1 MNAAAYYQ
9 DDSSPRGLLPQDPIG
24 QHFLHYFHHGWSFIE
39 APTPEWGERPNW
51 RTERRYPLELRN
63 LWSKYKNEEMLLG
76 LSFGSQTNY
85 LLLDIDRKSGNHPE
99 RDAGRFKGILE
110 ALEEDTGLC
119 RYVPIQSSES
129 GGLHIYYF
137 LPEQVHSFT
146 LTSTVKQTL
155 NKAGFQLRD
164 GQLEVYPNPK
174 PWNPAKPTNFRSHRL
189 PLQRGSFLLDSDL
202 EPFSSSIETLL
213 DWADWSASGQD
224 VETLTLAM
232 QTAKVV
238 YQKQFYEN
246 HGKISAEEFC
256 FQLQEVIGQGWTSY
270 GQTNGLLLTFAKY
283 GIIFLAL
290 SGEELVEYMLETALN
305 SPGYRQFCRHQH
317 EIERRVRERAVSAE
331 NYPYYPYAG
340 KPPRTKTYKEQ
351 FYGERGQ
358 VIPFPQKQVQDE
370 TIGRIKATI
379 AMLKAEGKFPDGVY
393 KRIRAMIEQSNLAF
407 EKGVSQSTL
416 YKEEYKPLWHPA
428 YEVVETELVKEGV
441 NPDST
446 EQKYPIL
453 PDPWLE
459 EIEPSKPV
467 ISSALA
473 SLHHFAIY
481 EGLCLPP
488 VKAGGCEV
496 ITAPQSHLEPKDESI
511 AADGDFQ
518 NHLETLVFTVST
530 ILYFSLQ
537 SDTVSHP
544 QFNFFSGK
552 EYKPFSSLILIDKNF
567 QYPYV
572 AAAKPEK
579 REIPDKQPLSIGQ
592 TALLICTDPPPSGE
606 TFWDSRGDS
615 NLDSGGATRGDSKGD
630 SRGDSGTCRVGIN
643 SSIPPSI
650 PVSIPPQA
658 TAPIG
663 SYRYPT
669 TKSSLLPAT
678 STPNFLPCSLLVFL
692 PVARLVPSVKPF
704 AEAINTVDVPTTSPP
719 APVYTEQQHREA
731 IRFRL
736 QALPKAKQLVRVF
749 CNSEGIYPM
758 PSLRQDM
765 EQFLWYYLMQRHPSL
780 ILQEQTVAWFAAHEE
795 LTAQIKSFT
804 LFWEYLQN
812 LQ

>member
-24 QHFLHYFHHGWSFIE
+24 QRFLHYFHHGWSFIE
-39 APTPEWGERPNW
+39 APTPELGERPNW
-51 RTERRYPLELRN
+51 RTERRYPLEPRN

-99 RDAGRFKGILE
+99 KDAGRFKGILE

-137 LPEQVHSFT
+137 LPEQLHSFT
-146 LTSTVKQTL
+146 LSSTVKQTL

-202 EPFSSSIETLL
+202 QPVSNNIETLL

-224 VETLTLAM
+224 LETLTLAM

-238 YQKQFYEN
+238 YQKEFYEN

-290 SGEELVEYMLETALN
+290 SGEELVEYMLKTALN

-340 KPPRTKTYKEQ
+340 KPPRSKTYKEQ

-370 TIGRIKATI
+370 TIERISATI
-379 AMLKAEGKFPDGVY
+379 AMLKAEERFPDGVY
-393 KRIRAMIEQSNLAF
+393 KRIRAITEQSNLAF
-407 EKGVSQSTL
+407 EMGVSQSTL

-428 YEVVETELVKEGV
+428 YEVVETELVKDGV

-446 EQKYPIL
+446 ELKYSIL

-459 EIEPSKPV
+459 EIEASKPV
-467 ISSALA
+467 ISSVPA
-473 SLHHFAIY
+473 SLHHFGIY
-481 EGLCLPP
+481 EGFCLPP
-488 VKAGGCEV
+488 VKAGEWEV

-518 NHLETLVFTVST
+518 NHLESIVFTVST
-530 ILYFSLQ
+530 TLYFSLQ
-537 SDTVSHP
+537 SNTVFYP
-544 QFNFFSGK
+544 QFSFFSGK

-567 QYPYV
+567 QYPIQP
-572 AAAKPEK
+572 AAKPEK
-579 REIPDKQPLSIGQ
+579 RQILDKQPLSIGQ
-592 TALLICTDPPPSGE
+592 TALLICTDPPPSGD
-606 TFWDSRGDS
+606 TFWDSRGDI
-615 NLDSGGATRGDSKGD
+615 NLDSRCASSLDSKGD
-630 SRGDSGTCRVGIN
+630 SRGDSGTCRAGIN

-658 TAPIG
+658 IAPIG

-669 TKSSLLPAT
+669 TKGSLLAAT

-692 PVARLVPSVKPF
+692 PVVNLVPSVKPF
-704 AEAINTVDVPTTSPP
+704 AEATNTVDVPTTSPP
-719 APVYTEQQHREA
+719 APVYTEQQYREA

-736 QALPKAKQLVRVF
+736 QALPRAKQLVRVF

-765 EQFLWYYLMQRHPSL
+765 EQFLWYYLMQRSPSP
-780 ILQEQTVAWFAAHEE
+780 ILQQQTVAWFAAHEE
-795 LTAQIKSFT
+795 LTAQIKSFA